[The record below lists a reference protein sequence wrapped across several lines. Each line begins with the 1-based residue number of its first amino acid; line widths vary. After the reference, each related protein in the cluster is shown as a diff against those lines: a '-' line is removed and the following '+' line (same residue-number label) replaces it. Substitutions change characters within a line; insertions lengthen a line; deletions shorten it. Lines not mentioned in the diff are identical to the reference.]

1 MELIDYL
8 KGYLKCEWMLK
19 ENSLAL
25 TCEVFSYSF
34 IQKVHEL
41 KPIQYIDTS
50 VAGMMKICF
59 NAEGIRH
66 DYSKLICHE
75 NKPK

>member
-25 TCEVFSYSF
+25 SCDCFSYSF
-34 IQKVHEL
+34 IDKVNEL
-41 KPIQYIDTS
+41 KPIAYLDTS
-50 VAGMMKICF
+50 TAGMLTICF
-59 NAEGIRH
+59 NLTGIRH
-66 DYSKLICHE
+66 DPSKIIHHG